1 MKVKDKN
8 LSEKEIDELVI
19 AQANKENAWTDIQFV
34 KNRAERGSREKFL
47 QALSKVPKVE
57 PTKAIKLTKSRTRRD
72 SAESISRCLESE

>member
-19 AQANKENAWTDIQFV
+19 TQANEENAWTDIQSV

-47 QALSKVPKVE
+47 QALSKVPRVKPDE
-57 PTKAIKLTKSRTRRD
+57 DDKIN
-72 SAESISRCLESE
+72 

>member
-19 AQANKENAWTDIQFV
+19 AQVNEENAWTDIQSV
-34 KNRAERGSREKFL
+34 KNRAGRGSREKFL

-57 PTKAIKLTKSRTRRD
+57 PDEDDRID
-72 SAESISRCLESE
+72 

>member
-19 AQANKENAWTDIQFV
+19 AQANEENAWTNIQLV

-47 QALSKVPKVE
+47 RALSKVPKVE
-57 PTKAIKLTKSRTRRD
+57 PDEDDRID
-72 SAESISRCLESE
+72 